1 MTTSRRLLLAATL
14 ALAVTALAVA
24 ARRPHAPDRVAVT
37 AAGARTVGNPRVRR
51 AHAPDDTAPAAD
63 TTAGTVATPGA
74 VAAPTGTSHRRA
86 GASTFRREGA
96 AEPHSLQV
104 ISVPVPEQ
112 FGRRQVNYAVSP
124 TGDADLLSSHSGT
137 LPEASTVAPRATM
150 VVTRVPAGAAAGPL
164 EVARVEFSDDSV
176 TTTVGVELTIA
187 RIRHIALR
195 PVRAANAVYPGQHA
209 KLDVVAQNLGNAPDT
224 LRFLIDPLNGWR
236 VEQSGSPVVLAP
248 GEQREL
254 HFDVRTPPPPA
265 SGFVPLVLR
274 ARADTGAVARL
285 ILPVELLPDA
295 PSDLRTRGP
304 VVTAGIATSIGDSLG
319 HAPVFG
325 LAIDG
330 PLSDKVS
337 LRGKYVGTT
346 DRADYNVYAMGRV
359 GYFLDGSFL
368 TASGRGWSVTGGR
381 TGMGFSPVFGW
392 NAYGLGGSADLSSGP
407 WGIGLLGVQERF
419 GSQTGGVQAG
429 AQVTHALPRGSVAV
443 TATHLEETIF
453 TDRTLNAAGVSYQVS
468 PKAGLLLGADAGW
481 RVTDATSGPAA
492 ALRLDQRSDR
502 GQFSLS
508 AEHAAGGSGAFARA
522 TNELTVSSWR
532 RLTERLVV
540 RGYAFGSGDTPG
552 TGSNSNT
559 SGLAIGPTVK
569 VGSRSSVDMNLS
581 SNRSEF
587 SAATGTVTSTEQMA
601 TLGARTTI
609 RGVNIHGS
617 IGAGQLQRVT
627 DLPAGPSFDRT
638 GGRVAMTASVDA
650 VTPYG
655 LFSADGSY
663 EMNDATTG
671 QLPRLGTLSLQASRL
686 RILSGAHAPTLDVSA
701 WLNSYAGAPNSGP
714 AVRIG
719 TEVQL
724 PSQFSLMI
732 DAERNPY
739 LHGSGQV
746 PWVAAVRFERS
757 IGLPGIRK
765 PTTQGSVFDDRNGNG
780 VRDAGEAGM
789 GGVLVR
795 RGEQSMLT
803 RPDGSFRFYE
813 QASRNASPSV
823 DVGSLA
829 IGEIAPTPMS
839 ADGSRWALPVTRTS
853 RLLVNV
859 NAAVDSLGRIPATT
873 PAEVTVV
880 VTDSTGAVWIG
891 HPDSAGRAEFDA
903 LPAGR
908 YKLTLD
914 FSGSS
919 ERLRMKIDAPEIT
932 ITAGQSL
939 PPVQM
944 PYGFRAVRVF
954 DGGSAGPG
962 GRRR

>member
-1 MTTSRRLLLAATL
+1 MTTSRRLLLAAAL

-37 AAGARTVGNPRVRR
+37 TAGARTVRSPRVRHPR
-51 AHAPDDTAPAAD
+51 TPADAFPAAD
-63 TTAGTVATPGA
+63 TTVTVPATTFP
-74 VAAPTGTSHRRA
+74 AAPRA
-86 GASTFRREGA
+86 PRARMSASTFRRDGA

-104 ISVPVPEQ
+104 ISVPVPAQ
-112 FGRRQVNYAVSP
+112 FGKKQVSYAVSP
-124 TGDADLLSSHSGT
+124 SGDADLLSAHSGT
-137 LPEASTVAPRATM
+137 LPEAATVAPRATM
-150 VVTRVPAGAAAGPL
+150 VVTRVPVGAAAGPL
-164 EVARVEFSDDSV
+164 EVARVEFRDDSV
-176 TTTVGVELTIA
+176 TTIVGVELTIA
-187 RIRHIALR
+187 RIRRIALR
-195 PVRAANAVYPGQHA
+195 PIRTSNAVYPGQHA
-209 KLDVVAQNLGNAPDT
+209 RLDVVAQNLGNAPDT
-224 LRFLIDPLNGWR
+224 LRFLIDPLSGWR
-236 VEQSGSPVVLAP
+236 VEQSGSPVVLNP

-295 PSDLRTRGP
+295 SGEMRTHGP
-304 VVTAGIATSIGDSLG
+304 VVTAGIATSAGDSIG

-330 PLSDKVS
+330 PLSDKVA

-346 DRADYNVYAMGRV
+346 DRADYNVYAMGRI

-381 TGMGFSPVFGW
+381 TGMGFAPVFGW
-392 NAYGLGGSADLSSGP
+392 NAYGLGSSADLARGP
-407 WGIGLLGVQERF
+407 WNLGLLAVQEHF
-419 GSQTGGVQAG
+419 GSQTGGIQAG
-429 AQVTHALPRGSVAV
+429 AQVTHALPKGSVAL

-453 TDRTLNAAGVSYQVS
+453 SDHTLDAAGLSYQIS
-468 PKAGLLLGADAGW
+468 PRAGLTLGADAGW

-492 ALRLDQRSDR
+492 ALRLDQRTAR

-522 TNELTVSSWR
+522 TDALTFSTWR
-532 RLTERLVV
+532 RLTEGLVL
-540 RGYAFGSGDTPG
+540 RGYGFGSGDTPG
-552 TGSNSNT
+552 TGST
-559 SGLAIGPTVK
+559 SKNRGFAVGPSVK
-569 VGSRSSVDMNLS
+569 LGSRSNVDVNLS
-581 SNRSEF
+581 TNQSEF
-587 SAATGTVTSTEQMA
+587 SSVTGTITSTERMA
-601 TLGARTTI
+601 TLGARTSI
-609 RGVNIHGS
+609 RGVNVHGS
-617 IGAGQLQRVT
+617 IGGGQLQRVT
-627 DLPAGPSFDRT
+627 DLPAGPTFDRT
-638 GGRVAMTASVDA
+638 GGRLLMTASVDGA
-650 VTPYG
+650 TPYG
-655 LFSADGSY
+655 VFSADGSY

-671 QLPRLGTLSLQASRL
+671 QLPRLGTFTVQASRL
-686 RILSGAHAPTLDVSA
+686 RLFSGAHAPTLDASA
-701 WLNSYAGAPNSGP
+701 WINSYAGAPTGGP

-719 TEVQL
+719 SEVQL

-732 DAERNPY
+732 DVERNPY

-780 VRDAGEAGM
+780 LRDAGETGM
-789 GGVLVR
+789 AGVLVR

-803 RPDGSFRFYE
+803 RPDGSFKFFE
-813 QASRNASPSV
+813 PAAGNAAPNI

-829 IGEIAPTPMS
+829 IGEIAPTPM
-839 ADGSRWALPVTRTS
+839 AATRNAWALPVTRTS

-873 PAEVTVV
+873 PAQVTVV

-914 FSGSS
+914 FTGSS
-919 ERLRMKIDAPEIT
+919 ERLRMKVDAPEIM
-932 ITAGQSL
+932 ITAGESL
-939 PPVQM
+939 PPVQL

-954 DGGSAGPG
+954 DGGSNGPG